1 MNYIKQSMTTMKV
14 LGKMRKRA
22 EAVKALGC
30 VTPAPSVSFQPA
42 SVQENVCTDREWNE
56 IGKSG
61 CLYGGRGQ
69 GQGQRRGKA
78 REEERLKA
86 KRIEREQE
94 IIPWKE

>member
-30 VTPAPSVSFQPA
+30 VTPAPSVSFQLA
-42 SVQENVCTDREWNE
+42 SVQENVCTDREWNK

-61 CLYGGRGQ
+61 CLYRGQ

-78 REEERLKA
+78 REEEERLKA
-86 KRIEREQE
+86 KQIEREQE